1 MKVSQSSPEL
11 SSNVVMF
18 FGRRR
23 PSILF
28 LTRHR
33 FGLLTLLGILVCM
46 SPPRGW
52 TQSEFASLQGKVL
65 NDQGQPIEGATLTLK
80 DLSRGGETTFVT
92 DKNGVFYRRTLRA
105 SEYELTISKAGFQSF
120 RDRLRFGVGE
130 EKRQDFRLGPAS
142 SPAEGA
148 FQRGVDAFK
157 RGDHAGAAQAFEE
170 VVRLSPDSAE
180 GHTNLGLAYLQL
192 SRIEDAIEALEEASR
207 LAPDAFATGVPL
219 AAAYARANQVEKAI
233 GAFENALTKPH
244 EPSDPI
250 AVEARLGLGSL
261 YFATGNVKD
270 AIDTY
275 QKVLEVSPS
284 SAEALLG
291 LGKCLFNSG
300 ELERARQYLED
311 VVSAAPDSSQAKEAR
326 RFLEQLK
333 ELEKKPF

>member
-11 SSNVVMF
+11 SSNVVTF

-33 FGLLTLLGILVCM
+33 FGLLTLLGVFVCV

-65 NDQGQPIEGATLTLK
+65 NDQGQPIEGATLNLK

-130 EKRQDFRLGPAS
+130 EKRQDFRLG
-142 SPAEGA
+142 
-148 FQRGVDAFK
+148 
-157 RGDHAGAAQAFEE
+157 
-170 VVRLSPDSAE
+170 LSPDSAE

-219 AAAYARANQVEKAI
+219 AAAYARANQAEKAI

-250 AVEARLGLGSL
+250 ALEARLGLGSL